1 MYVYPDRGAR
11 TGFFGM
17 NDKSPEITR
26 QLAESREDP
35 RVRSDFFEAIHSE
48 LLKLARA
55 ELARH
60 RRGATLNTQVL
71 VNEAYLKLFRDER
84 GSEFCSRK
92 HFFASAAQA
101 MRHIVID
108 YARRK
113 LAERRG
119 AGVEAVDIDSQII
132 AVDSQAEQLLAL
144 DCALKRLAERDQRL
158 AEIVELRFFA
168 GLPVEE
174 LSEVLNLSPATIKRD
189 TRVARAFLSK
199 ELGRVASV

>member
-1 MYVYPDRGAR
+1 MDRAPD
-11 TGFFGM
+11 
-17 NDKSPEITR
+17 EITR
-26 QLAESREDP
+26 QLAKSRQDP
-35 RVRSDFFEAIHSE
+35 QIRNAFFESIHSE

-60 RRGATLNTQVL
+60 RRGVTLNTQAL
-71 VNEAYLKLFRDER
+71 VNEAYLKLFRDDD
-84 GSEFCSRK
+84 GAEFASRK

-119 AGVEAVDIDSQII
+119 AGVQPVDIDSEVI

-144 DCALKRLAERDQRL
+144 DSALNRLADRDQRL

-168 GLPVEE
+168 GLSVEK
-174 LSEVLNLSPATIKRD
+174 LSEIMDISVATIKRD
-189 TRVARAFLSK
+189 TRLARAFLNK
-199 ELGRVASV
+199 ELGQVA